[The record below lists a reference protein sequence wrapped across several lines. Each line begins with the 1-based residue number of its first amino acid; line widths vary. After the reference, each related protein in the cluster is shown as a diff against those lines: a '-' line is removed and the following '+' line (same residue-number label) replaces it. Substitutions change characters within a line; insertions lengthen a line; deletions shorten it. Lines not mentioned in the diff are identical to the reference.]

1 MSASSYVNYNGNILP
16 ANQPVLMSNNRAFR
30 YGDAVFETIRL
41 MHGDILFFEKHL
53 ARLRRSMD
61 LLGMKWRDDF
71 NFHNL
76 HLLIRHLDQL
86 NDLKGNGRIRLEV
99 FRNEGGGYAPETNEV
114 SFMIEAEPLDEK
126 VYRMNENPL
135 RIDVFTDI
143 AKSKNRFSGIKSSNA
158 LVYVM
163 AGIYK
168 VQQGLDDCILVNT
181 DGKITEG
188 ITANI
193 FLISKDEIYTPSL
206 SDGCVA
212 GVMREQ
218 LMELV
223 RSRGKKIHEATLG
236 VEHVLK
242 ADEVFFANAING
254 IRWVGAFR
262 QKRYFNNAS
271 KALLADL
278 NEMQAR
284 KV

>member
-1 MSASSYVNYNGNILP
+1 MSSSTFVNYNGNILP
-16 ANQPVLMSNNRAFR
+16 ADQPVLMANNRAFR

-41 MHGDILFFEKHL
+41 MYGDILFFEKHL
-53 ARLRRSMD
+53 NRLRRSMH

-99 FRNEGGGYAPETNEV
+99 FRNEGGGYTPESNEV
-114 SFMIEAEPLDEK
+114 SFMIEAEPLQEK
-126 VYRMNENPL
+126 EYQLNENPL
-135 RIDVFTDI
+135 RIDVFMDI
-143 AKSKNRFSGIKSSNA
+143 PKSKNKFSSIKSSNA

-168 VQQGLDDCILVNT
+168 MQQGLDDCILINT
-181 DGKITEG
+181 DGKITEA

-193 FLISKDEIYTPSL
+193 FLVSKDEVYTPSL
-206 SDGCVA
+206 TDGCVA

-218 LMELV
+218 LTELLKE
-223 RSRGKKIHEATLG
+223 RGKKIHETTLSI
-236 VEHVLK
+236 EHVLK
-242 ADEVFFANAING
+242 ADEVFLANVIGG

-262 QKRYFNNAS
+262 QKRYFNSFS
-271 KALLADL
+271 KALLAEL
-278 NEMQAR
+278 NEVQVK

>member
-1 MSASSYVNYNGNILP
+1 MNTFVNYNGNILP
-16 ANQPVLMSNNRAFR
+16 ADQPVLMSNNRAFR

-41 MHGDILFFEKHL
+41 MHGEILFFEKHL
-53 ARLRRSMD
+53 NRLRRSMD

-86 NDLKGNGRIRLEV
+86 NELKGNGRIRLEV

-114 SFMIEAEPLDEK
+114 SFMIEAEPLEEK
-126 VYRMNENPL
+126 EYQLNENPL
-135 RIDVFTDI
+135 RIEVFTDI
-143 AKSKNRFSGIKSSNA
+143 AKSKNKFSSIKSSNA

-168 VQQGLDDCILVNT
+168 MQQGLDDCILVNT
-181 DGKITEG
+181 DGKIIEA

-193 FLISKDEIYTPSL
+193 FLVSKDEVYTPSL
-206 SDGCVA
+206 TDGCVA

-218 LMELV
+218 LMELL
-223 RSRGKKIHEATLG
+223 RERGKKIHETTLT
-236 VEHVLK
+236 VDHVMK
-242 ADEVFFANAING
+242 ADEVFLANVIGG
-254 IRWVGAFR
+254 IRWVGALR
-262 QKRYFNNAS
+262 QKRYFNIFS
-271 KALLADL
+271 KSLLADL
-278 NEMQAR
+278 NEVQVK